1 VTERTDQALERG
13 TGFLVWLACG
23 LMFVGALGAL
33 RFRGRITTPQ
43 MWIGIAALPLLL
55 HLMSS
60 ATIKFLKAFSSGLS
74 TSLLATRGEPH
85 SREYSEQ
92 QALVVA
98 GRIEEAIDSYRSHIV
113 AFPDDLEARLRLASL
128 LAGPAGRPAEA
139 ERTWLEVREMNP
151 SPRQEM
157 VIGNALIDLYRRTGQ
172 RHLLKAEL
180 ARFARI
186 NDGTEAGGH
195 ARRHLRQL
203 VEEEQ
208 SGT

>member
-1 VTERTDQALERG
+1 MIGRTDRAIERS
-13 TGFLVWLACG
+13 TRLLVWLACG
-23 LMFVGALGAL
+23 LMFVAALGAL
-33 RFRGRITTPQ
+33 RFRGRITMTQ
-43 MWIGIAALPLLL
+43 MWIGLASLPLLL

-60 ATIKFLKAFSSGLS
+60 GTIRFLNFFSRGLA

-98 GRIEEAIDSYRSHIV
+98 GRIDEAIDSFRSHIV
-113 AFPDDLEARLRLASL
+113 AFPGDTEARLRLAAL
-128 LAGPAGRPAEA
+128 LAGPAGRPEEA
-139 ERTWLEVREMNP
+139 ERTWLEVRGMNP
-151 SPRQEM
+151 SPRQEL
-157 VIGNALIDLYRRTGQ
+157 VIGNSLIDLYQRTGQ

-186 NDGTEAGGH
+186 QDGTEAGGH